1 MKIFFK
7 LLFSFSFVI
16 TLPLLASEVLATV
29 NGYDI
34 TQEEVNEF
42 VVKSIPGATYKD
54 LNKVQKK
61 TVVNQMIERRLV
73 LEDAKIIHIEK
84 SAEYQQALEKVKD
97 KLMLDFWMKQKVEEI
112 NITNEESKRY
122 YLENSEKFIR
132 PASVKVRHILVT
144 TEEEAVAIISK
155 LKNSKNLE
163 NDFIKLAKSESTGPS
178 ASNGGELA
186 WFRYEEMV
194 PEFSSSAFS
203 IKVGTITTKP
213 VKTQFGYHI
222 IYLEDKKNKGL
233 IPYEDIKPTIIK
245 TLRLKRF
252 KVKLEELYKS
262 MIKKANI
269 TKNKSYLL

>member
-1 MKIFFK
+1 MKIFFR
-7 LLFSFSFVI
+7 LLLVFSFVI

-34 TQEEVNEF
+34 TEEEANIF
-42 VVKSIPGATYKD
+42 IAKSIPGATYKD
-54 LNKVQKK
+54 LDKVQKK
-61 TVVNQMIERRLV
+61 IVVKQMIERRLV
-73 LEDAKIIHIEK
+73 LEDAKKIHIEK
-84 SAEYQQALEKVKD
+84 STGYQQALEKAKD

-112 NITNEESKRY
+112 NITKEEVKRY

-144 TEEEAVAIISK
+144 TKEEAVAIISK
-155 LKNSKNLE
+155 LKNSKNLK
-163 NDFIKLAKSESTGPS
+163 NDFIELAKSESTGPS
-178 ASNGGELA
+178 ASNGGELD
-186 WFRYEEMV
+186 WFMYEQMV
-194 PEFSSSAFS
+194 PEFSEAAFS
-203 IKVGTITTKP
+203 IRVGTITTKP
-213 VKTQFGYHI
+213 VQTQFGYHI

-262 MIKKANI
+262 MRKRANI